1 MYSWLKASEICKMHI
16 TCKNIQNIQS
26 RKLVVVSYLHVYK
39 DIKLH
44 KHSHKLLSICI
55 NKTRQVITL

>member
-1 MYSWLKASEICKMHI
+1 MRMHFWLKVSQIYKMHI

-26 RKLVVVSYLHVYK
+26 KKLVVVSYLHVYK

-44 KHSHKLLSICI
+44 KHSHKLLSISI
-55 NKTRQVITL
+55 NKMR